1 MAVSSRTYARQRDL
15 SKLFIALAV
24 LAAVVAIAPIAA
36 AVLGYGSRAVAP
48 KTAFA
53 TAPSGDYAVIGRSEA
68 GADVISVASAA
79 NPTSVT
85 EIARVPHLEGFASSG
100 AVSPNGKLLALVTV
114 DSGSASH
121 PMASLKVVSLE
132 SGIVKQVAA
141 DVLPRQVPV
150 WDPAGGHIVV
160 VSNPGS
166 DTAAG
171 ESTVLRVKTDGSDA
185 ATLATFTRVLG
196 VYPVGFRGDALAM
209 VVIDGRGSTLRV
221 GDKDEGLISPYIT
234 RDWNL
239 SPDGGELAFIE
250 TQTADGVQYVARTFS
265 LAGSSDMQAQSAGAA
280 VSALGTAW
288 NPRTGAPVFGVEP
301 ETPGT
306 PGVTVQSLQAGG
318 AGAGQPGFDVPMGF
332 SNDGDHLFV
341 TRWSGPSFETPGQPV
356 LQIVSASGR
365 SSFENY
371 SRFYGW
377 AAR

>member
-15 SKLFIALAV
+15 SKLFIALAI

-100 AVSPNGKLLALVTV
+100 AVSPNGKSLALVTV

-121 PMASLKVVSLE
+121 PMASLKVVNLE
-132 SGIVKQVAA
+132 SGAVTQAAA

-171 ESTVLRVKTDGSDA
+171 ESTVLRVKPNGDG
-185 ATLATFTRVLG
+185 ATKLASFSRVLG
-196 VYPVGFRGDALAM
+196 VYPVGFRGAQLAM
-209 VVIDGRGSTLRV
+209 IVLDGRGSTLRL
-221 GDKDEGLISPYIT
+221 GDADWGTISPYIT
-234 RDWNL
+234 RDWKL
-239 SPDGGELAFIE
+239 SPHADELAFIE
-250 TQTADGVQYVARTFS
+250 TQTTNGVEYVARTVS
-265 LAGSSDMQAQSAGAA
+265 LGGAGVSSQSVGAA

-288 NPRTGAPVFGVEP
+288 NPRTDTPVFGTEP
-301 ETPGT
+301 EAANSTGISA
-306 PGVTVQSLQAGG
+306 QSLQAGG

-356 LQIVSASGR
+356 LQIVSANGR